1 MHNDVTEIVDLNF
14 RGKLK
19 LGLKGSKRDQARRV
33 VLLTKVVSRMSNDY
47 SSG

>member
-1 MHNDVTEIVDLNF
+1 MRNDVTKIVDLNF

-19 LGLKGSKRDQARRV
+19 LGLKVSKRDQAVRV

>member
-1 MHNDVTEIVDLNF
+1 MHNDVTKIVDLNYC
-14 RGKLK
+14 GKLK
-19 LGLKGSKRDQARRV
+19 LGLKVSKRDQAVRV